1 MASKYAA
8 ADLWQR
14 TGLTAGDVD
23 VAEVYDGFS
32 WLALC
37 WLEDL
42 GFCAKG
48 EGGPFVQDGNIA
60 LDGSI
65 PTNTHGGSLSA
76 GRLHAISHVIEC
88 VAQLRGTAGDRQ
100 VPGAATGVVTA
111 GGGTMAGAILL
122 RRPQ

>member
-1 MASKYAA
+1 VPHYAEFQ
-8 ADLWQR
+8 LNQ
-14 TGLTAGDVD
+14 T
-23 VAEVYDGFS
+23 VYDGFS

-48 EGGPFVQDGNIA
+48 EGGPFVAGGSIA
-60 LDGSI
+60 RGGAI

-88 VAQLRGTAGDRQ
+88 VEQLRGAAGERQ
-100 VPGAATGVVTA
+100 VPGAEVGIVTA
-111 GGGTMAGAILL
+111 GGGTMGGAVLL
-122 RRPQ
+122 GVDR